1 MPVSSISLSYL
12 SFVQIEAYNGGQ
24 IGLAQIN
31 IRQIG
36 PGEIGSLQV
45 DPGQDD
51 IEQRCV
57 MA

>member
-1 MPVSSISLSYL
+1 MSSISLSYL

-45 DPGQDD
+45 GPGQDD